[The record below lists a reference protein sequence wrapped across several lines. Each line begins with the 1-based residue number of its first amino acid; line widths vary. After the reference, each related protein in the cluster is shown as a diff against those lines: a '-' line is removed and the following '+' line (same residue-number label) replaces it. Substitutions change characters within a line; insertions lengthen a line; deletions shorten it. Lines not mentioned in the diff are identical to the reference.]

1 MIAELLKTFRQEGIK
16 NVLRYI
22 FCRGWCGGDHRRDTV
37 QAVLVWPGLVLMIA
51 ALKMVRRNGRLDQD
65 NQFVC
70 INSLFSWD
78 FFHSQAAGH

>member
-1 MIAELLKTFRQEGIK
+1 M
-16 NVLRYI
+16 
-22 FCRGWCGGDHRRDTV
+22 FCDIYSVVAGVEETTGAILSR
-37 QAVLVWPGLVLMIA
+37 PGPVLMIA

-78 FFHSQAAGH
+78 FFHYQAAGR

>member
-1 MIAELLKTFRQEGIK
+1 M
-16 NVLRYI
+16 
-22 FCRGWCGGDHRRDTV
+22 FCDIYSVVAGLEETTGGRLSR
-37 QAVLVWPGLVLMIA
+37 PGPVLMIA

-78 FFHSQAAGH
+78 FFHYQAAGR

>member
-1 MIAELLKTFRQEGIK
+1 M
-16 NVLRYI
+16 
-22 FCRGWCGGDHRRDTV
+22 FCDIYSVVAGVEETTGEILSR
-37 QAVLVWPGLVLMIA
+37 LVWPGLVLMIA

-78 FFHSQAAGH
+78 FFHYQSNGR

>member
-1 MIAELLKTFRQEGIK
+1 M
-16 NVLRYI
+16 
-22 FCRGWCGGDHRRDTV
+22 FCDIYSVVAGVEETTGEILSR
-37 QAVLVWPGLVLMIA
+37 LVWPGLVLMIA

-78 FFHSQAAGH
+78 FFHYQAAGR